1 MKNFI
6 KHIKQFSI
14 ILVICYAIVVAI
26 NYQYGARYNGFGFV
40 KQFINVFTYTFGIYL
55 ANTLVLSDYY
65 LKRKKNFENILVGV
79 ILVNI
84 LTALVVLLLEF
95 SGYLVFINSSVA
107 EAFTFVKN
115 NSMVML
121 WFSMTISTIVYIV
134 LLIRRKDKIEVTQQK
149 DIAIKATASFE
160 TLKNQLDP
168 HFLFNS
174 LNVLSSLIEEN
185 PKKAQEF
192 TIALSKIYRY
202 VLDKKDKNLI
212 SVEEELNFAK
222 LYVSLLKMRFEDAII
237 INFQTDSD
245 VNEFRIVPLSLQL
258 LLENAIKHNIISD
271 QKPLQ
276 IDIFKEGNCLVVQNS
291 FQKKETFEK
300 SAGIGLQNIIQRYHL
315 FSNTE
320 INIQQT
326 DKHYIVKL
334 PLISGESLYNFQEDL
349 ITEEVFNNAYDR
361 MYQLKEFYI
370 TVVAAI
376 IFIPLA
382 IIVNMFYMPTFKW
395 SLALTLFMLFAL
407 VINGIKTINF
417 LKKWEDKMINK
428 QINKNKENGKL

>member
-1 MKNFI
+1 MEKFI
-6 KHIKQFSI
+6 KHFKQFSI
-14 ILVICYAIVVAI
+14 ILVMCYVIVIGI
-26 NYQYGARYNGFGFV
+26 NYGYGTRYNGFGFV
-40 KQFINVFTYTFGIYL
+40 KQFINVFTYTFGIYI
-55 ANTLVLSDYY
+55 ANSLVLSDYY
-65 LKRKKNFENILVGV
+65 LNRKKNFENILMGG

-95 SGYLVFINSSVA
+95 LGYLVFINGSAS

-115 NSMVML
+115 NSTFML
-121 WFSMTISTIVYIV
+121 WFSMTISTTVYVV

-192 TIALSKIYRY
+192 TVALSKIYRY
-202 VLDKKDKNLI
+202 VLDQKDKNLI

-237 INFQTDSD
+237 INFQTDID
-245 VNEFRIVPLSLQL
+245 INDFRIVPLSLQL

-276 IDIFKEGNCLVVQNS
+276 INIFKEENYLVVQNS
-291 FQKKETFEK
+291 FQKK
-300 SAGIGLQNIIQRYHL
+300 A
-315 FSNTE
+315 
-320 INIQQT
+320 
-326 DKHYIVKL
+326 
-334 PLISGESLYNFQEDL
+334 NF
-349 ITEEVFNNAYDR
+349 
-361 MYQLKEFYI
+361 
-370 TVVAAI
+370 
-376 IFIPLA
+376 
-382 IIVNMFYMPTFKW
+382 
-395 SLALTLFMLFAL
+395 
-407 VINGIKTINF
+407 
-417 LKKWEDKMINK
+417 
-428 QINKNKENGKL
+428 

>member
-1 MKNFI
+1 MNDLLR
-6 KHIKQFSI
+6 HLKQFSI
-14 ILVICYAIVVAI
+14 ILVICYVIVLAI
-26 NYQYGARYNGFGFV
+26 NFEYAQKYNGFGFL
-40 KQFINVFTYTFGIYL
+40 KQFIVVLTNTFAIYL

-65 LKRKKNFENILVGV
+65 LKREKNVPNVLVGG

-95 SGYLVFINSSVA
+95 LGNIIIIGSSVND
-107 EAFTFVKN
+107 AFQFVLKNSTFT
-115 NSMVML
+115 L
-121 WFSMTISTIVYIV
+121 WFSMTISTTVYVV

-149 DIAIKATASFE
+149 DIAVKATASFE

-192 TIALSKIYRY
+192 TVALSKIYRY
-202 VLDKKDKNLI
+202 VLDQKDKNLI

-237 INFQTDSD
+237 INFQTDID
-245 VNEFRIVPLSLQL
+245 INDFRIVPLSLQL

-276 IDIFKEGNCLVVQNS
+276 IDIFKEDNYLVVQNS
-291 FQKKETFEK
+291 YQKKQTFEK
-300 SAGIGLQNIIQRYHL
+300 STGIGLQNIIQRYNL
-315 FSNTE
+315 VSNLE

-326 DKHYIVKL
+326 DKHYVVKL
-334 PLISGESLYNFQEDL
+334 PLISGESLYNFQED
-349 ITEEVFNNAYDR
+349 IFTEEIFNNAYDR
-361 MYQLKEFYI
+361 MYQLKEFYV
-370 TVVAAI
+370 TVFAAI
-376 IFIPLA
+376 VFIPLA
-382 IIVNMFYMPTFKW
+382 IVVNFFYLPTFKW
-395 SLALTLFMLFAL
+395 SIAIILFMLFAL
-407 VINGIKTINF
+407 LINGIKTLNF
-417 LKKWEDKMINK
+417 LKNWENKMINK
-428 QINKNKENGKL
+428 QINKNRNHGKL

>member
-1 MKNFI
+1 MENFI
-6 KHIKQFSI
+6 KHLKQFSI
-14 ILVICYAIVVAI
+14 ILVICYVIVLAI
-26 NYQYGARYNGFGFV
+26 NFEYT
-40 KQFINVFTYTFGIYL
+40 KQFNSLSYLKQFVNVFTYTFGIYL
-55 ANTLVLSDYY
+55 ANSLVLSDYY
-65 LKRKKNFENILVGV
+65 LNRKKNFENILIGG

-95 SGYLVFINSSVA
+95 LGYLVIVNNSVA

-115 NSMVML
+115 NSTFML
-121 WFSMTISTIVYIV
+121 WFSMTISTTVYIV

-149 DIAIKATASFE
+149 DIAVKATASFE

-192 TIALSKIYRY
+192 TVALSKIYRY
-202 VLDKKDKNLI
+202 VLDQKDKNLI

-237 INFQTDSD
+237 INFQTDID
-245 VNEFRIVPLSLQL
+245 MNDFRIVPLSLQL

-276 IDIFKEGNCLVVQNS
+276 INIFKEDNYLLVQNS
-291 FQKKETFEK
+291 YQKKQTFEK
-300 SAGIGLQNIIQRYHL
+300 STGIGLQNIIQRYNL
-315 FSNTE
+315 VSNLE

-334 PLISGESLYNFQEDL
+334 PLISGESLYTFQEDQF
-349 ITEEVFNNAYDR
+349 TEEIFNNAYDR
-361 MYQLKEFYI
+361 MYQLKEFYV
-370 TVVAAI
+370 TVFAAVVV
-376 IFIPLA
+376 IPLA
-382 IIVNMFYMPTFKW
+382 IVLNFFYLPHYKW
-395 SLALTLFMLFAL
+395 SLAIVLFMLFAL
-407 VINGIKTINF
+407 FINGVKTINF
-417 LKKWEDKMINK
+417 LKNWENKMINK
-428 QINKNKENGKL
+428 QINKNRNHGKL

>member
-1 MKNFI
+1 MKAFLR
-6 KHIKQFSI
+6 HIKQFSI
-14 ILVICYAIVVAI
+14 ILVMCYVIVIGI
-26 NYQYGARYNGFGFV
+26 NYGYGTRYNGFGFV
-40 KQFINVFTYTFGIYL
+40 KQFINVFTYTFGIYI
-55 ANTLVLSDYY
+55 ANSLVLSDYY
-65 LKRKKNFENILVGV
+65 LNRKKNFENILVGGV
-79 ILVNI
+79 LVNI

-95 SGYLVFINSSVA
+95 LGYLVFINGSAS
-107 EAFTFVKN
+107 EAFTFVKS
-115 NSMVML
+115 NSTFML
-121 WFSMTISTIVYIV
+121 WFSMTISTTVYIV

-192 TIALSKIYRY
+192 TVALSKIYRY
-202 VLDKKDKNLI
+202 VLDQKDKNLI

-237 INFQTDSD
+237 INFKTDAD
-245 VNEFRIVPLSLQL
+245 INEFRIVPLSLQL

-276 IDIFKEGNCLVVQNS
+276 IDIFKEENYLFVQNS
-291 FQKKETFEK
+291 YQKKQTFEK
-300 SAGIGLQNIIQRYHL
+300 STGIGLQNIMQRYNL
-315 FSNTE
+315 VSNLE

-334 PLISGESLYNFQEDL
+334 PLISGESLYTFQEDQF
-349 ITEEVFNNAYDR
+349 TEEIFNNAYDR
-361 MYQLKEFYI
+361 MYQLKEFYV
-370 TVVAAI
+370 TVFAAVVV
-376 IFIPLA
+376 IPLA
-382 IIVNMFYMPTFKW
+382 IILNFFYLPHYKW
-395 SLALTLFMLFAL
+395 SLAIVLFMLFAL
-407 VINGIKTINF
+407 FINGVKTINF
-417 LKKWEDKMINK
+417 LKNWENKMINK
-428 QINKNKENGKL
+428 QINKNRNHGKL